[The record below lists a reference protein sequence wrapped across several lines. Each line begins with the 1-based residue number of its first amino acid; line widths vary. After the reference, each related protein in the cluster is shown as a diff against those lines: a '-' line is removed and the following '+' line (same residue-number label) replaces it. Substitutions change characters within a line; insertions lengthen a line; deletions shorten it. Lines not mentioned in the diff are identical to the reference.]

1 MYVCISSVDFFL
13 SIITTRVFEL
23 RHAKIASFLIFVK
36 FISVNMLTKAKYPF
50 GQNTGQSR
58 EFITQPSYQYVR
70 MIICPAVCGWPHKSF
85 RRAQIT
91 HNRFSKRSALLRF
104 PFHHREKFALETNS
118 LGWLGEKGRPTFTY
132 ENQSESWDWTE
143 RQIAMGGGHEV
154 EVMAGTRQTRHAC

>member
-1 MYVCISSVDFFL
+1 MFLIIKLHFVCMYVLVRQIFL

-118 LGWLGEKGRPTFTY
+118 LGWLGEKDVRHLLMKIKVSLGIGQRGK
-132 ENQSESWDWTE
+132 QRW
-143 RQIAMGGGHEV
+143 V
-154 EVMAGTRQTRHAC
+154 EVTKWR